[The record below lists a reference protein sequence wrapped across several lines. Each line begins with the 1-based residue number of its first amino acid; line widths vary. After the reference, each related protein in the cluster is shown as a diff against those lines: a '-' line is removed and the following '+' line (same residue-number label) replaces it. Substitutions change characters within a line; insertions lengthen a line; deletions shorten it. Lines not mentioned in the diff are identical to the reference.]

1 MNLAQSKQSAQ
12 RRLATVKS
20 ELTNTHRYYVKL
32 LEKQRYLEKVRED
45 LRAEEKHLEQFL
57 FPSERII
64 RSKPA
69 KTKSTARSEAEELI
83 STLLDLGYTLA
94 DITETLRA

>member
-1 MNLAQSKQSAQ
+1 MNIAQSKQSAQ

-45 LRAEEKHLEQFL
+45 LRAEEKALEQFL
-57 FPSERII
+57 FPPEGSFAQSQRKQGQQQDLRQ
-64 RSKPA
+64 RSSSPLS
-69 KTKSTARSEAEELI
+69 STSD
-83 STLLDLGYTLA
+83 TH
-94 DITETLRA
+94 

>member
-1 MNLAQSKQSAQ
+1 MNIAQSKQSAQ

-32 LEKQRYLEKVRED
+32 LEKQRYLERVRED
-45 LRAEEKHLEQFL
+45 LRAEEKALEQFL
-57 FPSERII
+57 FPPERII

-69 KTKSTARSEAEELI
+69 KARSTARSEAEELI
-83 STLLDLGYTLA
+83 STLLDLGYTLENIM
-94 DITETLRA
+94 DSIK